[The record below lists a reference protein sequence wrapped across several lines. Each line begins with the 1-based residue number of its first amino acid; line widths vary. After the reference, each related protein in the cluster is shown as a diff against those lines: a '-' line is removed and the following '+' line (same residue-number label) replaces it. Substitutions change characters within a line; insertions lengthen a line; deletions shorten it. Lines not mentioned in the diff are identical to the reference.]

1 LSFVRYKWAAGIS
14 VCLVLTAG
22 LLVALRGGNRSV
34 YLPGTTSAGHH
45 QIENDCNACHK
56 VFSGVEQESCLGC
69 HRDELEG
76 ELDAHR
82 AEKFSDPRDF
92 WMLER
97 IDARR
102 CVTCH
107 GEHESHVTD
116 AMGVTLPRD
125 FCFGCHADIA
135 KERPSHAGFEP
146 DGCAATGCHRYHD
159 NRALY
164 EDFIARHLDEPD
176 TRTAPSVRSRN
187 PRAPF
192 TSAGRSFGAALTAVE
207 NDAPKTPFP
216 DGLLADWA
224 ASSHAAAGVNCRDC
238 HEGAGAKWTDR
249 PPAAAC
255 KNCHELEL
263 AGFLASR
270 HGMRLERGLSPMQP
284 ALARLPMKEGKGHAE
299 LGCGSCHQAHRFD
312 TRQAAVEACVGCH
325 DDRHSRSYEASPH
338 ARLWRAEVEGKAPP
352 GSGVSCATCHLPRHT
367 VSEHGVE
374 LVRVQHNQNDNLRP
388 NDKFVRT
395 VCLTCHGLGFS
406 FDALADTNL
415 TALNFRGR
423 PSEHAKTLGMV
434 KNRKAK

>member
-1 LSFVRYKWAAGIS
+1 LRFVRYKWAAGFA
-14 VCLVLTAG
+14 VCLMLTAG
-22 LLVALRGGNRSV
+22 LLVALRERRSV

-45 QIENDCNACHK
+45 QIEDDCNACHK
-56 VFSGVEQESCLGC
+56 VLSGVEQDSCLGC
-69 HRDELEG
+69 HRDGLDG
-76 ELDAHR
+76 EIDAHR
-82 AEKFSDPRDF
+82 TEKFSDPRNF

-107 GEHESHVTD
+107 AEHKPHVTD
-116 AMGVTLPRD
+116 VMSVTLPRD

-146 DGCAATGCHRYHD
+146 NGCAATGCHRYHD

-176 TRTAPSVRSRN
+176 TRPAPSVQARN

-192 TSAGRSFGAALTAVE
+192 AAAGRTFGGPLTVAE
-207 NDAPKTPFP
+207 NNAPKRGVK
-216 DGLLADWA
+216 DALLADWA
-224 ASSHAAAGVNCRDC
+224 ASSHAAAGVNCRHC
-238 HEGAGAKWTDR
+238 HEGSGAKWADQ

-255 KNCHELEL
+255 KSCHELEL
-263 AGFLASR
+263 TGFLAGR
-270 HGMRLERGLSPMQP
+270 HGMRLDRGLSPMQP
-284 ALARLPMKEGKGHAE
+284 ALARLPMKAEKRHAE
-299 LGCGSCHQAHRFD
+299 LGCGSCHQSHRFD
-312 TRQAAVEACVGCH
+312 TKRAAVEACLGCH

-338 ARLWRAEVEGKAPP
+338 ARLWRAELEGKAPS

-367 VSEHGVE
+367 VGDNGVE
-374 LVRVQHNQNDNLRP
+374 LVRVEHNQNDNLRP

-406 FDALADTNL
+406 FDALADAEL
-415 TALNFRGR
+415 TAKNFRGR
-423 PSEHAKTLGMV
+423 PAQHAKALGMV
-434 KNRKAK
+434 KNRKEK

>member
-1 LSFVRYKWAAGIS
+1 LSFARYKWAAGLS
-14 VCLVLTAG
+14 VCLLLTIG
-22 LLVALRGGNRSV
+22 LLVVLRSGNRSIFV
-34 YLPGTTSAGHH
+34 PGTTSAAHH

-82 AEKFSDPRDF
+82 PEKFSDPRDF

-107 GEHESHVTD
+107 SEHNPHVTD
-116 AMGVTLPRD
+116 VMAVTLPRD
-125 FCFGCHADIA
+125 FCFACHADIA

-146 DGCAATGCHRYHD
+146 SGCAATGCHRYHD

-164 EDFIARHLDEPD
+164 EDFIARHLDEPE
-176 TRTAPSVRSRN
+176 TRAAPSVHARN

-192 TSAGRSFGAALTAVE
+192 ASAGRTFGGPLTAVE
-207 NDAPKTPFP
+207 NDAPKAFFK

-224 ASSHAAAGVNCRDC
+224 ASSHAAAGVNCREC
-238 HEGAGAKWTDR
+238 HAGPEAKWSDQ

-255 KNCHELEL
+255 KTCHELEL

-284 ALARLPMKEGKGHAE
+284 ALARLPMKDAKGHAD

-312 TRQAAVEACVGCH
+312 TRQAAVEACLGCH

-338 ARLWRAEVEGKAPP
+338 ATLWRAEIQGKAPP

-406 FDALADTNL
+406 FDALADSEL
-415 TALNFRGR
+415 AARNFRGR
-423 PSEHAKTLGMV
+423 PAHPSKTLGMV
-434 KNRKAK
+434 KSRRAK